1 VFNWYVINTYSG
13 HEKKVEANLHQR
25 FKSASEDVRF
35 AFREVI
41 VPTEMVTE
49 TDKDG
54 KKVQKEKRTLPGYLL
69 VNMNM
74 DNKNARLL
82 VRDTPGITN
91 FVGPLGEPV
100 PLSRAEVAKL
110 VSTATT
116 PDQAASAPAASTGDD
131 KSLPEIQFEL
141 GEIVK
146 VMSGPLSDFDGEVTE
161 INPEQHKLKVLVSIF
176 ERQVPVELPYD
187 QVQKI

>member
-1 VFNWYVINTYSG
+1 
-13 HEKKVEANLHQR
+13 
-25 FKSASEDVRF
+25 
-35 AFREVI
+35 
-41 VPTEMVTE
+41 
-49 TDKDG
+49 
-54 KKVQKEKRTLPGYLL
+54 
-69 VNMNM
+69 MNM

-100 PLSRAEVAKL
+100 PLSRAAVAKL
-110 VSTATT
+110 VSGTGS
-116 PDQAASAPAASTGDD
+116 DAPAAAAAAPAEEKAAPT
-131 KSLPEIQFEL
+131 ITFEL

-161 INPEQHKLKVLVSIF
+161 VNVEQQKLKVLVSIF

-187 QVQKI
+187 QVQKV

>member
-1 VFNWYVINTYSG
+1 VYNWYVINTYSG
-13 HEKKVEANLHQR
+13 HEKKVEANLLQR
-25 FKSASEDVRF
+25 FKSAPEDVRF
-35 AFREVI
+35 AFREVV
-41 VPTEMVTE
+41 VPTEMVSD

-54 KKVQKEKRTLPGYLL
+54 KKIQKEVRTLPGYLL
-69 VNMNM
+69 VHMNM

-110 VSTATT
+110 VTVAGSDQPTA
-116 PDQAASAPAASTGDD
+116 QPAAAEEKTA
-131 KSLPEIQFEL
+131 PTITFEL

-161 INPEQHKLKVLVSIF
+161 VNVEQQKLKVLVSIF